1 MTTTVGDTAQL
12 LDVMAGPDPRDRTCL
27 PAPTVRY
34 AEAIKVALVRDRAA
48 SGAAVLVCSS
58 DAEELIEVCDRIL
71 IMRNGMVAGELPGGP
86 QLSEGSITHA
96 CQAA

>member
-1 MTTTVGDTAQL
+1 
-12 LDVMAGPDPRDRTCL
+12 
-27 PAPTVRY
+27 
-34 AEAIKVALVRDRAA
+34 
-48 SGAAVLVCSS
+48 VCSS

-71 IMRNGMVAGELPGGP
+71 IMRNRMVARELQGGP